1 MAKFLSRL
9 VLKKVPYCVWLTD
22 FQIFAPTGGDPQI
35 FTDLSMELRRGK
47 AKEDIYPAQTAVRK
61 QSLVAGPGIFGA
73 GQTDPKTQISP
84 DNQRVIFSG
93 SFVQTS

>member
-47 AKEDIYPAQTAVRK
+47 AKEDIYPA
-61 QSLVAGPGIFGA
+61 
-73 GQTDPKTQISP
+73 
-84 DNQRVIFSG
+84 
-93 SFVQTS
+93 